1 MPNTAPLPEFRV
13 ARSNPFA
20 KTGVDY
26 TGALNLKAGTAFNE
40 VYICLFTCMT
50 TRAIH
55 LELVKSGNVQA
66 FVRALRRFVARRFC
80 PSIMISDNASVFC
93 SSVVN

>member
-13 ARSNPFA
+13 VGSNPFFI
-20 KTGVDY
+20 TGVDY
-26 TGALNLKAGTAFNE
+26 TGTLNGKAGTVFNK

-55 LELVKSGNVQA
+55 LELVESGDVQA
-66 FVRALRRFVARRFC
+66 FMRAFRR
-80 PSIMISDNASVFC
+80 SV
-93 SSVVN
+93 